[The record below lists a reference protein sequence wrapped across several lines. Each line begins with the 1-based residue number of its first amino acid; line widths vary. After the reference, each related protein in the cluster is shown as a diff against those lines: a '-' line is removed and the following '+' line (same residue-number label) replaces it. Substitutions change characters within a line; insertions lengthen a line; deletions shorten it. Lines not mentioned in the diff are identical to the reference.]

1 MAQFDF
7 YFADQHCHKAALEYL
22 KEEFRKYPFK
32 EAYSRNQEK
41 ITYFLL
47 ASGRTLG
54 RLNYIL
60 RCTSEF
66 AGKYDVTE

>member
-7 YFADQHCHKAALEYL
+7 YFAAQHCHKAALEYL

-32 EAYSRNQEK
+32 EACSRNQDK
-41 ITYFLL
+41 IDYFVLV
-47 ASGRTLG
+47 SGRKRG